1 MTLTA
6 ARRLLYERLKAAA
19 DGPPRTVLHVAERDG
34 VVDGAEV
41 KRLSNALP
49 AAQVAVL
56 GRSEDG
62 YGSAGLRLV
71 VYLVAKTRFPAPA
84 DTLTLLGLCEHTMR
98 RLPGPGRP
106 LLPTRTQTLYDAKLM
121 ASGGA
126 SLWAVTATL
135 PELAAVPDATAA
147 GGVFGAA
154 NAMLAPVI
162 DATLGTRALTKAKR
176 RRRRGMTARD
186 RSALMI
192 GDALP
197 FALVRHAPGRET
209 AEGSGAGQMRWI
221 DAGDVVRQQAVRGL
235 IAWTV
240 TVALWAGS
248 DAQADTLAAE
258 LLRRLPRDWE
268 YLGRST
274 KVKVGEV
281 TPADYSE
288 LHGASRAT
296 VEVRL
301 TAVSPSGDAAQ
312 VPLARNAAATCRVTA
327 QR

>member
-1 MTLTA
+1 MKLSA
-6 ARRLLYERLKAAA
+6 ARRLLYDRLAAA
-19 DGPPRTVLHVAERDG
+19 AAGPPRTVLHVAERDG

-41 KRLSNALP
+41 LRMTAALP
-49 AAQVAVL
+49 AAQAAVL

-71 VYLVAKTRFPAPA
+71 TYLVAETRHPAPA
-84 DTLTLLGLCEHTMR
+84 DTLALLGLCEDTMR
-98 RLPGPGRP
+98 SLPGPGRP

-121 ASGGA
+121 ERGGVT
-126 SLWAVTATL
+126 LWAVTATL
-135 PELAAVPDATAA
+135 PELAAVPDSTAA

-162 DATLGTRALTKAKR
+162 DATLGTRTLTQALR
-176 RRRRGMTARD
+176 VRRRGMTARD

-192 GDALP
+192 GDELP
-197 FALVRHAPGRET
+197 FAHVRHAPGRET
-209 AEGSGAGQMRWI
+209 ADGAGSGQARWT
-221 DAGDVVRQQAVRGL
+221 DGGGVRQQAVRGQ

-240 TVALWAGS
+240 TVRLWAGS
-248 DAQADTLAAE
+248 DAQADTLAADFM
-258 LLRRLPRDWE
+258 RRLPREWE
-268 YLGRST
+268 YLGQST

-288 LHGASRAT
+288 LHGASRAA

-301 TAVSPSGDAAQ
+301 RAVSPSGEAAR
-312 VPLARNAAATCRVTA
+312 VPLIRQAAITHRMTATL
-327 QR
+327 

>member
-6 ARRLLYERLKAAA
+6 ARRLLYDRLTAAA
-19 DGPPRTVLHVAERDG
+19 EGPPRTVLHVAERDG

-41 KRLSNALP
+41 ARLSNALP

-71 VYLVAKTRFPAPA
+71 TYLVARTRYPAPD
-84 DTLTLLGLCEHTMR
+84 DTLALLGLCEDTMR
-98 RLPGPGRP
+98 GLPGPGRP

-121 ASGGA
+121 ASGGVT
-126 SLWAVTATL
+126 LWAVTATL
-135 PELAAVPDATAA
+135 PELAAVPDATPA

-162 DATLGTRALTKAKR
+162 DATLGTRTLAKAPR
-176 RRRRGMTARD
+176 ERRRGMTARD
-186 RSALMI
+186 RSALMV
-192 GDALP
+192 GGELP
-197 FALVRHAPGRET
+197 FAHVRHAPGRET
-209 AEGSGAGQMRWI
+209 ADGAGSGRVRWT
-221 DAGDVVRQQAVRGL
+221 DDGDVVRQQEVRGQ

-240 TVALWAGS
+240 TVVLWAGS
-248 DAQADTLAAE
+248 DAQADTLAAAFM
-258 LLRRLPRDWE
+258 RRLPRAWE
-268 YLGRST
+268 YLGQSS
-274 KVKVGEV
+274 KIKVGEV
-281 TPADYSE
+281 KPADYSE

-301 TAVSPSGDAAQ
+301 RAASPSGDAAR
-312 VPLARNAAATCRVTA
+312 VPLIRKAAVTCRVTA
-327 QR
+327 KL